1 MERGQGKEPSFPKL
15 YEILKASL
23 LDSLQACCSSLF
35 HSIIFQSNCA
45 ITSLNLTYKGLQMSI
60 SNFLLLVTTNQNNMK
75 DKNGS
80 LKQIWGQFSGLRSFK
95 YYFCSLKLT
104 YKEFKDNANNG
115 FRRNIFQIVIL
126 TICHHIQVQWC
137 WPAFYL

>member
-75 DKNGS
+75 DKNRWIKETWAPFSGHWS
-80 LKQIWGQFSGLRSFK
+80 LK
-95 YYFCSLKLT
+95 YCFCSLKLT
-104 YKEFKDNANNG
+104 HKELKNTNKG
-115 FRRNIFQIVIL
+115 FGASVFQIVVL
-126 TICHHIQVQWC
+126 TTFHHIQVQWC